1 MRDFITIRQKA
12 FYEFLQ
18 HYNKDKPKEQQIQL
32 DLKDLVIFEYI
43 AQFCLSDNEKIKNN
57 RITIN
62 GKEYTHIAYKKIIE
76 DNPFLNF
83 KSKRNLIRS
92 IEKLQH
98 IGLIEK
104 VLSKNNGNKTYFT
117 LGHLSQYLMTNLS
130 EGYRQN
136 CPNPID
142 KNVNSLMTDLSH
154 NSKYNIDSK
163 KIESKNRKPIYIG
176 SLSDFEKKLLRVISN
191 LQDLFTRYRLPI
203 YPTRDYY
210 TAYKEILKKG
220 YTEKQLL
227 RAIYAR
233 VYKATND
240 GVDTYKFLETL
251 SNPKYTLKS
260 IDQLIIES
268 EAVIKQLELSY
279 DEEDEYYD
287 DILHTQFLKE
297 CYYYDYTRF
306 LYDKVIDKYG
316 WFEDIDGESINLKDL
331 EYDIYLMKQYLSNKG
346 YELTT
351 EGITTSESGIRYF
364 IVNNALDNIPYYT
377 LMKRFLY
384 GLLISDKDREID
396 LGMYEEVDCLN
407 DFYNEYLRH
416 LKTTD
421 SLDDIV
427 PLLEE
432 KIKVEV

>member
-1 MRDFITIRQKA
+1 LRDFITIRQKA

-163 KIESKNRKPIYIG
+163 KIESKNRESIYIG
-176 SLSDFEKKLLRVISN
+176 THTDFEKKLLRVISN

-210 TAYKEILKKG
+210 TCLL
-220 YTEKQLL
+220 YTSPSPRDRQ
-227 RAIYAR
+227 
-233 VYKATND
+233 
-240 GVDTYKFLETL
+240 
-251 SNPKYTLKS
+251 KS
-260 IDQLIIES
+260 RMPS
-268 EAVIKQLELSY
+268 SA
-279 DEEDEYYD
+279 
-287 DILHTQFLKE
+287 
-297 CYYYDYTRF
+297 
-306 LYDKVIDKYG
+306 
-316 WFEDIDGESINLKDL
+316 
-331 EYDIYLMKQYLSNKG
+331 
-346 YELTT
+346 
-351 EGITTSESGIRYF
+351 
-364 IVNNALDNIPYYT
+364 
-377 LMKRFLY
+377 
-384 GLLISDKDREID
+384 
-396 LGMYEEVDCLN
+396 
-407 DFYNEYLRH
+407 
-416 LKTTD
+416 
-421 SLDDIV
+421 
-427 PLLEE
+427 
-432 KIKVEV
+432 